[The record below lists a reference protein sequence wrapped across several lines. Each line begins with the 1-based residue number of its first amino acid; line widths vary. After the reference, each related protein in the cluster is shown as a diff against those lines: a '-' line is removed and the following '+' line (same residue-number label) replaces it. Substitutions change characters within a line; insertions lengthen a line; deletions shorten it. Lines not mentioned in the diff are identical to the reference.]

1 MECMD
6 WSDGYV
12 SEVDYTY
19 GYYGELNPLQTKL
32 KLLFA
37 GIKPP
42 EVKTACEL
50 GFGQGV
56 SLLSNSAGSN
66 IAWYGNDFNPN
77 QVAFVH
83 EAINDTGLSLNATD
97 EDFER
102 FCSRSDLPGFDFIA
116 LHGIW
121 SWISEKNR
129 KIISR
134 FIAEKL
140 NVGGVLYISYNS
152 EPGRTAIR
160 PFRDLME
167 WHSRSMSAPHAP
179 LGKKIENSISFM
191 EKLLSV
197 EPAYS
202 TAHPYVAKS
211 FQEIVKKDRNYLA
224 HEYFNADWAPMSIKD
239 LSDYLTGGKLQFAAS
254 ANPIELLPNINFTK
268 DQLQFIDS
276 IGEPI
281 FKEYVKD
288 FCINQ
293 DFRRD
298 LWIKGGRRLSAAER
312 EKELLSTCVTLVTPA
327 KNIKLEIETT
337 LGKASLNKEIYQP
350 IIDYFNGKSRVALS
364 DAAKQLEDKVS
375 LQQIFEVCI
384 VLAGK
389 GVLCL
394 VQDDIVITSSK
405 ARTDKLNA
413 FLIEQSQ
420 YGTKVDFLTSPVTS
434 SAVSV
439 SRFEQ
444 MFLSVLNDNAVSAH
458 AIASQVWRR
467 LKSQNEKI
475 VSDGKVLSS
484 DQDNI
489 NFLENQASRFLE
501 DKLPILEK
509 LQIA

>member
-1 MECMD
+1 MD

-66 IAWYGNDFNPN
+66 ISWYGNDFNPN

-167 WHSRSMSAPHAP
+167 WHSRSMFAPHAP
-179 LGKKIENSISFM
+179 LSKKIENSISFM

-202 TAHPYVAKS
+202 TAHPHVSKS
-211 FQEIVKKDRNYLA
+211 FQDIINKDTNYLA
-224 HEYFNADWAPMSIKD
+224 HEYFNADWTPMSIKE
-239 LSDYLTGGKLQFAAS
+239 LSEYLIRGKLQFAAS
-254 ANPIELLPNINFTK
+254 ASPKELLPYLNFTQ
-268 DQLQFIDS
+268 DQLQLIES
-276 IGEPI
+276 INEPI

-298 LWIKGGRRLSAAER
+298 LWIKGGRRLSKAER
-312 EKELLSTCVTLVTPA
+312 DAEMLALTVTLVTPA
-327 KNIKLEIETT
+327 KNIKFETET
-337 LGKASLNKEIYQP
+337 ILGKVSLNKNIYQP
-350 IIDYFNGKSRVALS
+350 IIDFLDGKSWVAISEMAL
-364 DAAKQLEDKVS
+364 KLKDKVN
-375 LQQIFEVCI
+375 LDQIFEACI
-384 VLAGK
+384 LLTAK

-394 VQDDIVITSSK
+394 VQDEQVIKSSK
-405 ARTDKLNA
+405 LATDKLNSFFCA
-413 FLIEQSQ
+413 HSQ
-420 YGTKVDFLTSPVTS
+420 FGPRVDFLTSPVTS
-434 SAVSV
+434 TALYVT
-439 SRFEQ
+439 RFEQ
-444 MFLSVLNDNAVSAH
+444 MFISVLKDNYNTADK
-458 AIASQVWRR
+458 IASHVWKK
-467 LKSQNEKI
+467 LKSQDEKI
-475 VSDGKVLSS
+475 VSEGKVLES
-484 DQDNI
+484 DQENI
-489 NFLENQASRFLE
+489 QFIEEQASQFLK
-501 DKLPILEK
+501 DKLPILVK
-509 LQIA
+509 LQII

>member
-1 MECMD
+1 MD

-42 EVKTACEL
+42 EIKTACEL

-66 IAWYGNDFNPN
+66 ISWYGNDFNPN

-83 EAINDTGLSLNATD
+83 EAINETGISLNATD

-129 KIISR
+129 KVISS

-140 NVGGVLYISYNS
+140 NVGGVLYISYNA

-167 WHSRSMSAPHAP
+167 WHSRSMTAPHAP

-197 EPAYS
+197 ESAYS
-202 TAHPYVAKS
+202 SAHPHVSNS
-211 FQEIVKKDRNYLA
+211 FQDIIKKDTNYLA
-224 HEYFNADWAPMSIKD
+224 HEYFNADWAPMSIKE
-239 LSDYLTGGKLQFAAS
+239 LNEYLVNGKLQFAAS
-254 ANPIELLPNINFTK
+254 ASPKELLPYLNFTQE
-268 DQLQFIDS
+268 QLQIIDAIS
-276 IGEPI
+276 EPI

-298 LWIKGGRRLSAAER
+298 LWVKGARRLTKAER
-312 EKELLSTCVTLVTPA
+312 DTELLSMLVTLVAPA
-327 KNIKLEIETT
+327 NNIKLETETI
-337 LGKASLNKEIYQP
+337 LGKVSLNKEIYQP
-350 IIDYFNGKSRVALS
+350 IIDFLDGKSSVAIS
-364 DAAKQLEDKVS
+364 DITLKLKNKVN
-375 LQQIFEVCI
+375 LDQIFEACI
-384 VLAGK
+384 LLTAK

-394 VQDDIVITSSK
+394 VQDEETIKSSK
-405 ARTDKLNA
+405 LTTDKLNS
-413 FLIEQSQ
+413 FFCTRSQ
-420 YGTKVDFLTSPVTS
+420 FGPRVDFLTSPVTS
-434 SAVSV
+434 AALYV

-444 MFLSVLNDNAVSAH
+444 MFISVFKNNYSTADR
-458 AIASQVWRR
+458 IAAQVWKK
-467 LKSQNEKI
+467 LKSQDEKI
-475 VSDGKVLSS
+475 VSEGKVLDT
-484 DQDNI
+484 DQENI
-489 NFLENQASRFLE
+489 KFLEQQASQFLKE
-501 DKLPILEK
+501 KLPVLVK
-509 LQIA
+509 LQIV